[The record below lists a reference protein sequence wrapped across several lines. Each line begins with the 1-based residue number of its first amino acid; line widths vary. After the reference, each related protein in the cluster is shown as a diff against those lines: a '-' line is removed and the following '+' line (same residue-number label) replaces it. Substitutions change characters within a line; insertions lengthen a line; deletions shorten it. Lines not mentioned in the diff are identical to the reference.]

1 MSDGSTPKDDLVFN
15 VIGEIQNDSLFK
27 FYFQDELEMLRLPY
41 IVTDRKISG
50 LYDLISSDLII
61 LEVTNNSHLNC
72 KCGLDRSGLLST
84 RPLLI
89 LDSNFITPR
98 HGILPPMIS
107 TIDGWIG
114 KWLLVNV
121 PPGESRLFLVKEP
134 RVVKSIREEN
144 NYIGYLHNCY
154 LENVFGYPIFPEKS
168 KYYLYF
174 VYEYR
179 NSVKLTTIDK
189 LGEIL

>member
-1 MSDGSTPKDDLVFN
+1 
-15 VIGEIQNDSLFK
+15 
-27 FYFQDELEMLRLPY
+27 MLRFPY
-41 IVTDRKISG
+41 IEKDRKISG
-50 LYDLISSDLII
+50 LYDLVSSDL
-61 LEVTNNSHLNC
+61 LVVRVTNNSHLNC

-89 LDSNFITPR
+89 LDSNFITPS

-114 KWLLVNV
+114 KWLLVSV

-134 RVVKSIREEN
+134 RVVNSIREES

-154 LENVFGYPIFPEKS
+154 LENVFGYPISPEKS
-168 KYYLYF
+168 KYHLYF
-174 VYEYR
+174 VHDYR
-179 NSVKLTTIDK
+179 NSVKITTIDK
-189 LGEIL
+189 LGENIH